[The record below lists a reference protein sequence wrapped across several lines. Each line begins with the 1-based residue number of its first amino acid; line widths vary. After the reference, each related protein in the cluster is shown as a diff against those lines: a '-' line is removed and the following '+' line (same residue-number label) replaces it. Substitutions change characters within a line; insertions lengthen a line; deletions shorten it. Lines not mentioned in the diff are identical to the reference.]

1 MGVMSSKFFKRI
13 TVAGM
18 IGSGVFAVILLALS
32 TLAVSTDTAV
42 AQGRP
47 AFELPDN
54 AKPVSPGVFS
64 LGEAI
69 VDGVVVEGYAFLHP
83 ARGAAKPDNP
93 GGGNGGG
100 NGGGKG
106 KPAVAVI

>member
-1 MGVMSSKFFKRI
+1 MSSKFFKRI

-18 IGSGVFAVILLALS
+18 IGSGVFAVILLAL
-32 TLAVSTDTAV
+32 STDTAV